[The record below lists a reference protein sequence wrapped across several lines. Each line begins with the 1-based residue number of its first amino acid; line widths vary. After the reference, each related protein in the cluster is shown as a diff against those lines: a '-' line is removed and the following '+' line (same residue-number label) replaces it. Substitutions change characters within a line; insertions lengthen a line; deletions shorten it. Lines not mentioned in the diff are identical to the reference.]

1 MKRTQILLTLAAPIL
16 GATLLNSCAL
26 LAVSGAAVLITEEF
40 RDNAISTVVPVDTE
54 MAWTGALA
62 SLSGQTD
69 ALIHRDNAH
78 RSASTMIDGAK
89 VTVHVEQY
97 DLGQTRILVEAKKYL
112 LHNPDLSALVLER
125 IEGDLMNY

>member
-1 MKRTQILLTLAAPIL
+1 
-16 GATLLNSCAL
+16 LNSCAL

-40 RDNAISTVVPVDTE
+40 RDNAISTVVLMDTE
-54 MAWTGALA
+54 LAWTGTLA
-62 SLSGQTD
+62 SLLGQTH

-78 RSASTMIDGAK
+78 RSASTIIDGGE

-97 DLGQTRILVEAKKYL
+97 DLGQTRILVKAKKL
-112 LHNPDLSALVLER
+112 LIHNLDLSALVLKR